1 MYRERVID
9 IFQNPKNA
17 GLLRGANGKGR
28 VEDFLSK
35 DIVEMFVLIEDNKFK
50 EIKFKAFGG
59 VSTIVCASVL
69 TELVRNKSIKEIEK
83 ITEEKVLEELG
94 GLPSEKEYSILIAI
108 DAVKNAVEDYK
119 KRIEKEKA
127 KDKK

>member
-1 MYRERVID
+1 MYSERVID